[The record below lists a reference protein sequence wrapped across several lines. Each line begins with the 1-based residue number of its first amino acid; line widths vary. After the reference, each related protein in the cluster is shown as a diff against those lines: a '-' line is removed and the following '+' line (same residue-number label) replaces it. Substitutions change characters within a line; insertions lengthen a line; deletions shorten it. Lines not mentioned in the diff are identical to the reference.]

1 MSAEEVIYCLD
12 QPFKVVRK
20 TQRRSLVI
28 KLHPDKE
35 NQILANKSVSQK
47 VISDFLLSKKDW
59 LQKNLQKIEAYRST
73 YNIPEF
79 KEGQLFPFFGE
90 MKYFKIVKTPLKRIR
105 FVAEEGF
112 LICYQPTEKE
122 ADPKLA
128 KKLQI
133 ELVRFYKRE
142 AAQYLIQRTQF
153 LSRMV
158 GLIPKQIKIQTART
172 RWGSC
177 NSQQVI
183 NLNWKLIVFP
193 YTLIDYVIIHE
204 LCHLRY
210 LDHSPAFWDL
220 VADHCPNYKD
230 IQANLKQQT
239 TQAAFLDSIHF
250 S

>member
-1 MSAEEVIYCLD
+1 MSTEEILYCLD
-12 QPFKVVRK
+12 RPFKVVRK

-35 NQILANKSVSQK
+35 NLILANKSVSQK
-47 VISDFLLSKKDW
+47 VIGEFLLSKKDW
-59 LQKNLQKIEAYRST
+59 LEKNLQKIEEYRSS

-90 MKYFKIVKTPLKRIR
+90 MKYFKVVKTHLKKIS

-112 LICYQPTEKE
+112 LICYMPTEKE
-122 ADPKLA
+122 IMTGLTA
-128 KKLQI
+128 KLQL
-133 ELVRFYKRE
+133 ELVRFYKKE
-142 AAQYLIQRTQF
+142 ASKYLIERAHF
-153 LSRMV
+153 LSRMS
-158 GLIPKQIKIQTART
+158 GLSPKQIKIQTART

-177 NSQQVI
+177 NSQKVI

-204 LCHLRY
+204 LCHLRH
-210 LDHSPAFWDL
+210 LDHSAAFWNL
-220 VADHCPNYKD
+220 VSDHCPNYKE
-230 IQANLKQQT
+230 IQANLKEQT